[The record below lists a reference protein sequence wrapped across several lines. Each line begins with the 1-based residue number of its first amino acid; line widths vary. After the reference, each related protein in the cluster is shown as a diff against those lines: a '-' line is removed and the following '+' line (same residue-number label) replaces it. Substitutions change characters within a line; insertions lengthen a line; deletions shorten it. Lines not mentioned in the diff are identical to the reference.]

1 MRVIIATPL
10 GRGGKGGI
18 DRIMDEVAVELI
30 HHPIT
35 GLHHRFLVTRG
46 QRSAGFSAVQLPLAL
61 AQLATLWTTGR
72 ADLVHINLSSHGSTS
87 RKLILAAACRR
98 LGIPYILHV
107 HGSRMRQYW
116 LGASTRRQ
124 RQIVKM
130 FARAARVLVLGE
142 IWRHFVAE
150 QVPAAKDRIMVLPN
164 ATRAACLSHIP
175 DPTVRILF
183 LGRVGERKGVP
194 QLIDAL
200 ARLPRD
206 GRWRATIAGDGDIDV
221 ARERIAAAGLSAKV
235 ALPGWVG
242 PEDVQRALANA
253 DILVLPSFDE
263 NLPMSVIEGMA
274 AGLAVVATPVGATE
288 EIIHSGETGLLVPTG
303 DVTALTSA
311 LSLLVENKDLR
322 DKLGA
327 AAQSYHAQHLE
338 IAPYV
343 QRLSTIW
350 HASVESR
357 IVN

>member
-18 DRIMDEVAVELI
+18 DRIMDEVAVELT

-61 AQLATLWTTGR
+61 AQLAALWTAGR
-72 ADLVHINLSSHGSTS
+72 ADLVHINLSTHGSTS

-124 RQIVKM
+124 GQIVKM

-142 IWRHFVAE
+142 IWRRFVAE
-150 QVPAAKDRIMVLPN
+150 QVPAAKGRIMVLPN
-164 ATRAACLSHIP
+164 ATRAACLSHMP

-221 ARERIAAAGLSAKV
+221 ARDRIVAAGLSAKV

-288 EIIHSGETGLLVPTG
+288 EIIPAG
-303 DVTALTSA
+303 DVTALTNA
-311 LSLLVENKDLR
+311 LRLLVENKEVR
-322 DKLGA
+322 DRLGA

-338 IAPYV
+338 ISSYV

-350 HASVESR
+350 NATVDER
-357 IVN
+357 IVK